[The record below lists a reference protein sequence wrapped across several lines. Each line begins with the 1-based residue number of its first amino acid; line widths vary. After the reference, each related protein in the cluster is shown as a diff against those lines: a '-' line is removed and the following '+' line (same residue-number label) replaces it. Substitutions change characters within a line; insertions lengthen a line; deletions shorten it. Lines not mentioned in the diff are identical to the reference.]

1 MISIFIKIY
10 NYIKKTFLE
19 KSKLIHPE
27 KEKIRNKILKELE
40 EYKTSMKM

>member
-1 MISIFIKIY
+1 MLTLVIIFNDNLI
-10 NYIKKTFLE
+10 E

-27 KEKIRNKILKELE
+27 KEKIRNRILKELE